1 MSGFSIGNNRKKDE
15 SACCSKCLHNIIK
28 HNIIPDTTDPN
39 LHESTKHLFHT
50 CPRPVWDSILA
61 WWSKLTGEPLE
72 WNTSTTLLGKRSPKG
87 RTGPD
92 KTNFDHLH
100 EPFALLHGITLK
112 ALWKNRNK
120 EKGKDASTPSTTTLQ
135 IVNSIKQELQKN
147 ANDRRS
153 WVEDLDLWAEK
164 KQEKSGKTPDDSGPH
179 SIAKFDRAWLHS
191 GLAKVVTGKR
201 EKISL
206 CW

>member
-1 MSGFSIGNNRKKDE
+1 M
-15 SACCSKCLHNIIK
+15 L
-28 HNIIPDTTDPN
+28 
-39 LHESTKHLFHT
+39 
-50 CPRPVWDSILA
+50 V
-61 WWSKLTGEPLE
+61 
-72 WNTSTTLLGKRSPKG
+72 LGKRSPKG

-135 IVNSIKQELQKN
+135 IVNSIKHELQKN

-179 SIAKFDRAWLHS
+179 SIANFDRAWLYS
-191 GLAKVVTGKR
+191 GLAKFVTGKR